1 MELTVKVVI
10 DPSEKL
16 IELFSMLL
24 GSARAPVQTVTTSQ
38 PIVQT
43 NPGDMPAVGVKQKV
57 KPTKETPASNTT
69 VAAETIP
76 TEGELSPSEQ
86 VMADNAANQETPAA
100 VIKPEDVDHKP
111 ITAEELRLLATIK
124 MGENKVVREPL
135 VKAWLREHIPEPTEP
150 KLPNL
155 EKQFYPKFKAFL
167 TYDLP

>member
-10 DPSEKL
+10 DPSEKM

-38 PIVQT
+38 PIVQS
-43 NPGDMPAVGVKQKV
+43 NPGDRPAVGVKQKV
-57 KPTKETPASNTT
+57 KPAKETPAPNTT

-86 VMADNAANQETPAA
+86 VMAENADKEAPIAEA
-100 VIKPEDVDHKP
+100 VKPEDVDHKP
-111 ITAEELRLLATIK
+111 ITTEELRLLATNK

-135 VKAWLREHIPEPTEP
+135 VKAWLREHITAPTEP